1 MLLAKKI
8 WLGNVRAKDVYVD
21 FKSTFDI
28 QKKEKTKIDVS
39 ADGAFTL
46 YVNGELAGFA
56 VCTDYPHYKTYYS
69 FDLSKFTHAGENEL
83 LISVWHEGVDS
94 QTYLNANAF
103 LAFNVYEGKKIVSTS
118 DSSVLARKNVNYKN
132 GYCKQITY
140 QLGLSYFFD
149 AAKANTRQFKSAREY
164 GLAKIA
170 VKKHKNLRML
180 RRVPYRLIET
190 EKGYIID
197 LKREYVGF
205 VEIDADFLKAQKLE
219 IVFGENIRGGHLI
232 QKIEDKDFSVEYA
245 GKRGENR
252 FIGTFRR
259 VAGRYLEIFTKDIK
273 IRYLGIRP
281 VVLPVA
287 RRAVSFSDSVFGKI
301 YSVCVHT
308 LICCMHEH
316 YEDGPWREQALYVL
330 DGRNQML
337 AGYAAFKGYT
347 FARENIVL
355 MSKGVNKYGLL
366 DLCFPAG
373 INFPIPFF
381 SLCYPLT
388 VYEYVQHSGDKSIL
402 GETEKTIRGIMRA
415 VEEHI
420 DGSGLI
426 PNFPYP
432 FWNFYEWSEGSNHC
446 TETGRKATDEYV
458 KQYDLILNCAYILA
472 RKYCDLLFGE
482 STDLSAMKK
491 RVKDKFYND
500 EKGLYRLS
508 YLDGRFSRFGNA
520 IAILAEID
528 RAKEREV
535 AENMLNCPEVI
546 AATLSTNGFIYDA
559 LLKTG
564 ARYKEYIL
572 NDIKNKYEKMLKS
585 GATTFWETEKGDSD
599 FNGVGSLCHGWS
611 ALPAYYLSRL
621 LKK

>member
-1 MLLAKKI
+1 
-8 WLGNVRAKDVYVD
+8 
-21 FKSTFDI
+21 
-28 QKKEKTKIDVS
+28 
-39 ADGAFTL
+39 
-46 YVNGELAGFA
+46 
-56 VCTDYPHYKTYYS
+56 
-69 FDLSKFTHAGENEL
+69 
-83 LISVWHEGVDS
+83 
-94 QTYLNANAF
+94 
-103 LAFNVYEGKKIVSTS
+103 
-118 DSSVLARKNVNYKN
+118 
-132 GYCKQITY
+132 
-140 QLGLSYFFD
+140 
-149 AAKANTRQFKSAREY
+149 
-164 GLAKIA
+164 
-170 VKKHKNLRML
+170 ML

-205 VEIDADFLKAQKLE
+205 VEIDADFFKAQRLE
-219 IVFGENIRGGHLI
+219 IVFGEHIRNGHLI
-232 QKIEDKDFSVEYA
+232 RKIEDKDFSVEYA

-252 FIGTFRR
+252 YIGTFRR

-281 VVLPVA
+281 VVLPMV
-287 RRAVSFSDSVFGKI
+287 RRVVNFSDSVYSKI
-301 YSVCVHT
+301 YDVCVHT

-337 AGYAAFKGYT
+337 AGYAAFKGYA

-355 MSKGVNKYGLL
+355 MSKGVNEYGLL

-388 VYEYVQHSGDKSIL
+388 VYEYVQHSGDRSIL
-402 GETEKTIRGIMRA
+402 SETESTIRGIMRA

-420 DGSGLI
+420 DESGLI

-446 TETGRKATDEYV
+446 TETGRKVTDEYV

-472 RKYCDLLFGE
+472 RKYSDLLFE
-482 STDLSAMKK
+482 ENTDLSAMKK
-491 RVKDKFYND
+491 LVKEKFYDD
-500 EKGLYRLS
+500 EKRLYRLS
-508 YLDGRFSRFGNA
+508 DLDALFSRFGNS

-528 RAKEREV
+528 RTAEKEIAK
-535 AENMLNCPEVI
+535 NMLNRPEAI
-546 AATLSTNGFIYDA
+546 ATTLSTNGFFYDA
-559 LLKTG
+559 LLK
-564 ARYKEYIL
+564 ADAQYKEYIL
-572 NDIKNKYEKMLKS
+572 RDIKNKYEKMLKS
-585 GATTFWETEKGDSD
+585 GATTFWETEKGDAD

-621 LKK
+621 LKQ

>member
-1 MLLAKKI
+1 MLSAKKI
-8 WLGNVRAKDVYVD
+8 WFGNVRAKDVYVD

-46 YVNGELAGFA
+46 YVNGVLAGFA
-56 VCTDYPHYKTYYS
+56 ACTDYPYYKTYYS
-69 FDLSKFTHAGENEL
+69 FDLSKFVRTGENEL

-94 QTYLNANAF
+94 QTYLNADAF
-103 LAFNVYEGKKIVSTS
+103 LAFNMYAGKKIVSTS
-118 DSSVLARKNVNYKN
+118 DSSVLARRNVNYKN

-140 QLGLSYFFD
+140 QLGLSYFYD
-149 AAKANTRQFKSAREY
+149 ATKSNVKQFKNAREY

-170 VKKHKNLRML
+170 VRKHKNLRML

-205 VEIDADFLKAQKLE
+205 VEIDADFFKAQRLE
-219 IVFGENIRGGHLI
+219 IVFGEHIRNGHLI
-232 QKIEDKDFSVEYA
+232 RKIEDKDFSVEYA
-245 GKRGENR
+245 GKRGKNQ
-252 FIGTFRR
+252 FTGTFRR
-259 VAGRYLEIFTKDIK
+259 VAGRYLEIFTKEIK

-281 VVLPVA
+281 VVLPVV
-287 RRAVSFSDSVFGKI
+287 RRAVNFSDSVYSKI
-301 YSVCVHT
+301 YDVCVHT

-337 AGYAAFKGYT
+337 AGYAAFKDYA
-347 FARENIVL
+347 FARENVVL

-388 VYEYVQHSGDKSIL
+388 VYEYMQHSGDGSIL
-402 GETEKTIRGIMRA
+402 KEVESIIRGIIRA
-415 VEEHI
+415 VEERI
-420 DGSGLI
+420 DESGLL

-458 KQYDLILNCAYILA
+458 KEYNLILNCAYILA

-491 RVKDKFYND
+491 CVFDKFYD
-500 EKGLYRLS
+500 TKSGLYRLGD
-508 YLDGRFSRFGNA
+508 LDSRFSRFGNA
-520 IAILAEID
+520 IAILAEINVELD
-528 RAKEREV
+528 ERV
-535 AENMLNCPEVI
+535 AENMLNRIEVI
-546 AATLSTNGFIYDA
+546 PATLSTNGFFYDA
-559 LLKTG
+559 LLKTDEKY
-564 ARYKEYIL
+564 REFIL
-572 NDIKNKYEKMLKS
+572 EDIRTKYENMLS
-585 GATTFWETEKGDSD
+585 QGATTFWETEKGAAD
-599 FNGVGSLCHGWS
+599 FGGVGSLCHGWS
-611 ALPAYYLSRL
+611 ALPAYYLCRL